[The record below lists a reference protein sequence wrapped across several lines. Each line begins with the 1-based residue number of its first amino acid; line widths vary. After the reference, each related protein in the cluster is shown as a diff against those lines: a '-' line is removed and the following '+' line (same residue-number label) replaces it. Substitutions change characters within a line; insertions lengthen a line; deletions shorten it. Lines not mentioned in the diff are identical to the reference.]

1 MKILFATVTQVFQ
14 TIQFANEAYFSGDSA
29 SSLMHWA
36 EAALLFSKTDSKRA
50 LGTSLKN
57 IGNIHLKERRFDEAI
72 EYLRQSVETVD

>member
-1 MKILFATVTQVFQ
+1 
-14 TIQFANEAYFSGDSA
+14 
-29 SSLMHWA
+29 MHWA

-72 EYLRQSVETVD
+72 EYLRQSVDTVD